1 MHRAVKQAATASKP
15 APQPTFKLPINSHL
29 IITTSGGIFS
39 WDCDGVKK
47 LFSSSKKGILAARE
61 AKDGS
66 QVLAVADEHVVVL
79 HDCKRGR
86 EESWGLSGNDGIVRL
101 LEYAPDAKSLFLS
114 TSLTGAIQHY
124 SIHESRYLDP
134 PSNHP
139 SPPTVLAIS
148 PTFHL
153 MLSASEKP
161 TVVYLQNLTL
171 KTSAIQLHPSASSA
185 AVATASFHPERPNIF
200 LLAFKDG
207 TIAAYDATKITR
219 TSEACTGTKSRSVN
233 NGHAGEISHL
243 SNLHR
248 ITNIRNLSD
257 PPDASPNTTIGSKTV
272 AITGAAF
279 LPGFRS
285 RAVSAGAD
293 GRCRLVDFEAGGK
306 ILRTWHA
313 QAPVTSLS
321 VLPIKSLN
329 TGKTASKQKSGP
341 SLNGTEVNTVI
352 AVGRVD
358 GQVLLFDSVGLRL
371 DQVLVNALGEKV
383 INVEWMDGPSPY
395 ATSSSIKPVSSKIDA
410 KFDLSHSTPGKGQST
425 QAALPDALRLP
436 PGAVFAPTQLA
447 PAIAVVGCEAE
458 EVSTV
463 RHTPA
468 ANMVRCS
475 PAVETTYLDL
485 FSPVKK
491 ISPPRQKQKKSPG
504 SSPHL
509 PRKRLSSQTFVRT
522 SSPDSTQVAV
532 ELLDRSPETPKH
544 LSIHPLNTMIE
555 RRQKPAHG
563 TTPASARRGPRSA
576 RKKAHARAAQS
587 QNRSPSASTG
597 AGRNGKVLA
606 DLRRLGVEQP
616 SQAKKN
622 GKAALFAPYMNR
634 TGISNFPRTEMQ
646 TTTKDDSLL
655 IKDLAIE
662 EHVPEPQHHHPNQPP
677 QVHFESESR
686 SSDRDIWMSAGS
698 SEDDCNQRQYDRRT
712 HYYARQRRMAQPQ
725 LQKSEPETTLE
736 IATISPQPQNA
747 AKEAAVLSMSEEAM
761 FSAVSHISNIDGE
774 FMPASSDVQRLFP
787 RGSSI
792 YSTSPSRQS
801 PKRSPR
807 RQVQVWNDEAP
818 KTKTVTDPM
827 QRAKLVNMQSNT
839 TLKATPRETA
849 AKKAA
854 TVLLGSG
861 DAKRTKALPPIPSL
875 PSAIVPSQPQSC
887 ACAEKS
893 CPGCVEL
900 GARVHSLEDEVARL
914 KAEVLG
920 LRSAFRKTGVSS
932 RVAERKR

>member
-1 MHRAVKQAATASKP
+1 M
-15 APQPTFKLPINSHL
+15 
-29 IITTSGGIFS
+29 
-39 WDCDGVKK
+39 
-47 LFSSSKKGILAARE
+47 
-61 AKDGS
+61 
-66 QVLAVADEHVVVL
+66 
-79 HDCKRGR
+79 
-86 EESWGLSGNDGIVRL
+86 RL
-101 LEYAPDAKSLFLS
+101 LEYASDAKSLFLS

-134 PSNHP
+134 PSSHP
-139 SPPTVLAIS
+139 SPPTTLAIS
-148 PTFHL
+148 PTSHL
-153 MLSASEKP
+153 MLSASENP

-171 KTSAIQLHPSASSA
+171 KTPAIQLHPSASCA
-185 AVATASFHPERPNIF
+185 AVAAASFHPERPNIF

-207 TIAAYDATKITR
+207 TLAAYDATKIAR
-219 TSEACTGTKSRSVN
+219 SSEACPSIKSRSVN
-233 NGHAGEISHL
+233 NGHAGEISHS

-248 ITNIRNLSD
+248 ITNVRNLSD
-257 PPDASPNTTIGSKTV
+257 PPDVSPNTTIGSKSV

-279 LPGFRS
+279 IPGFRS

-321 VLPIKSLN
+321 VLAVKPSSKA
-329 TGKTASKQKSGP
+329 GKTISKQKSGATA
-341 SLNGTEVNTVI
+341 SSDEANTVI

-371 DQVLVNALGEKV
+371 DQVLVNALGEKIISV
-383 INVEWMDGPSPY
+383 DWMDGPSPY
-395 ATSSSIKPVSSKIDA
+395 AISSPFKPVSSKIDA
-410 KFDLSHSTPGKGQST
+410 KYDLLPSTPGREKST
-425 QAALPDALRLP
+425 QADLPDALRLP
-436 PGAVFAPTQLA
+436 PGAVFVPSQAVPT
-447 PAIAVVGCEAE
+447 IAVVGYEAE

-468 ANMVRCS
+468 TNVVRYS

-491 ISPPRQKQKKSPG
+491 VSPPRQQQRKSPV

-509 PRKRLSSQTFVRT
+509 RRKRLSSQTFVRT
-522 SSPDSTQVAV
+522 SSPEPTHMAV
-532 ELLDRSPETPKH
+532 EPVTNSPETPKH
-544 LSIHPLNTMIE
+544 LSVHPLNTAIE
-555 RRQKPAHG
+555 SEHKSAHG
-563 TTPASARRGPRSA
+563 TTPASARRGPRSG
-576 RKKAHARAAQS
+576 RKRAHGRAVQGP
-587 QNRSPSASTG
+587 NRSPSASVG
-597 AGRNGKVLA
+597 PGRNGKVLA
-606 DLRRLGVEQP
+606 DLRKLGVENS

-634 TGISNFPRTEMQ
+634 TGISDLPRKEAQPMV
-646 TTTKDDSLL
+646 KDDLTL
-655 IKDLAIE
+655 IKRPSIV
-662 EHVPEPQHHHPNQPP
+662 EHAREPQQHQLNQPAK
-677 QVHFESESR
+677 VHFESESR

-698 SEDDCNQRQYDRRT
+698 SEDECNQRKDNKRT
-712 HYYARQRRMAQPQ
+712 HYHARPRLMGQSQSQIRDGSSYPEHAPSVPT
-725 LQKSEPETTLE
+725 SEPEMTVAV
-736 IATISPQPQNA
+736 ATISPQAQNA
-747 AKEAAVLSMSEEAM
+747 GKEAAVLSMSEEAM
-761 FSAVSHISNIDGE
+761 YSAVSHISNIDGE
-774 FMPASSDVQRLFP
+774 FVPASSEVQRLFP

-801 PKRSPR
+801 PKRSPG
-807 RQVQVWNDEAP
+807 RQVQVWNDQET
-818 KTKTVTDPM
+818 KTKTTTNPM

-839 TLKATPRETA
+839 MMKATSREAA

-854 TVLLGSG
+854 AVLLGSG
-861 DAKRTKALPPIPSL
+861 DTKRTKALPQLPVL

-887 ACAEKS
+887 ACTEES

-920 LRSAFRKTGVSS
+920 LRSALRKTGMSS

>member
-15 APQPTFKLPINSHL
+15 ASQPTFKLPKNSHL

-39 WDCDGVKK
+39 WDRDGVKQ

-86 EESWGLSGNDGIVRL
+86 EESWGLSGSEGIVRL

-148 PTFHL
+148 STSHL
-153 MLSASEKP
+153 MLSASENP
-161 TVVYLQNLTL
+161 SVVYLQNLAL
-171 KTSAIQLHPSASSA
+171 KTSAIQLHPSASGA
-185 AVATASFHPERPNIF
+185 AVATAAFHPERPNIF

-207 TIAAYDATKITR
+207 TIAAYDATRITR
-219 TSEACTGTKSRSVN
+219 TSEACTSTKSRSVN

-248 ITNIRNLSD
+248 VTNIRNLSD
-257 PPDASPNTTIGSKTV
+257 PPDASPNTTIGSRTM

-321 VLPIKSLN
+321 VLAIKSSS
-329 TGKTASKQKSGP
+329 KTEKTVSKQKPGVTIS
-341 SLNGTEVNTVI
+341 GTEAKTVI

-371 DQVLVNALGEKV
+371 DQVRVNALGEKV

-395 ATSSSIKPVSSKIDA
+395 AISSPIKPVSSKIDA
-410 KFDLSHSTPGKGQST
+410 KFDLSHSTPGKGQRT
-425 QAALPDALRLP
+425 QAGLPDALRLP
-436 PGAVFAPTQLA
+436 PGAVFIPTQPA
-447 PAIAVVGCEAE
+447 PAIAVIGCEAE
-458 EVSTV
+458 QVSTV

-468 ANMVRCS
+468 ANMVRRS

-491 ISPPRQKQKKSPG
+491 VSPPRQQQKSPV
-504 SSPHL
+504 SSPHRR
-509 PRKRLSSQTFVRT
+509 RKRLSSQTFVR
-522 SSPDSTQVAV
+522 SNSPESAHIAV
-532 ELLDRSPETPKH
+532 EVVTRSPETPKH
-544 LSIHPLNTMIE
+544 LSIHPLNTTIE
-555 RRQKPAHG
+555 RQQKPPHG
-563 TTPASARRGPRSA
+563 TTPASARRGPRSG
-576 RKKAHARAAQS
+576 RKKAHGRSAQGL
-587 QNRSPSASTG
+587 NRSPSASMG

-616 SQAKKN
+616 AKKN
-622 GKAALFAPYMNR
+622 GKAALFAPYMNH
-634 TGISNFPRTEMQ
+634 TGISNLPRTEAQ
-646 TTTKDDSLL
+646 TTANNVVLL
-655 IKDLAIE
+655 TEPLPIE
-662 EHVPEPQHHHPNQPP
+662 ECSPESQHHHPNQPP
-677 QVHFESESR
+677 QVHFELESR

-698 SEDDCNQRQYDRRT
+698 SEDECNQRQDDERT
-712 HYYARQRRMAQPQ
+712 HYHARQRRMTQSQ
-725 LQKSEPETTLE
+725 SQRSEPETTLE
-736 IATISPQPQNA
+736 AATVSPQPHNA

-801 PKRSPR
+801 PKKSPR

-818 KTKTVTDPM
+818 KTKTVINPM
-827 QRAKLVNMQSNT
+827 QREKLVSMQSNT
-839 TLKATPRETA
+839 TLKATPRDMA

-854 TVLLGSG
+854 AVPLGSG
-861 DAKRTKALPPIPSL
+861 ETKRTKALPPIPSL
-875 PSAIVPSQPQSC
+875 PSTIVPSQPQRC

-893 CPGCVEL
+893 CPGCLEL

-914 KAEVLG
+914 KIEVLG
-920 LRSAFRKTGVSS
+920 LRSALRKTGVSS

>member
-15 APQPTFKLPINSHL
+15 ASQPTFKLPKNSHL

-39 WDCDGVKK
+39 WDRDGVKQ

-86 EESWGLSGNDGIVRL
+86 EESWGLSGSEGIVRL

-139 SPPTVLAIS
+139 SPPNVLAIS
-148 PTFHL
+148 STSHL
-153 MLSASEKP
+153 MLSASENP
-161 TVVYLQNLTL
+161 SVVYLQNLAL
-171 KTSAIQLHPSASSA
+171 KTSAIQLHPSASGA

-207 TIAAYDATKITR
+207 TIAAYDATRITR
-219 TSEACTGTKSRSVN
+219 TSEACTSTKSRSVN

-248 ITNIRNLSD
+248 VTNIRNLSD
-257 PPDASPNTTIGSKTV
+257 PPDASPNTTIGSRTV

-321 VLPIKSLN
+321 VLAIKSSS
-329 TGKTASKQKSGP
+329 KTEKTVSKQKPGVTIS
-341 SLNGTEVNTVI
+341 GTEAKTVI

-383 INVEWMDGPSPY
+383 INVEWMDGPSPC
-395 ATSSSIKPVSSKIDA
+395 AISSPIKPVSSKIDA
-410 KFDLSHSTPGKGQST
+410 KLDLSHSTPGKGQRT
-425 QAALPDALRLP
+425 QAGLPDALRLP
-436 PGAVFAPTQLA
+436 PGAVFIPTQPA
-447 PAIAVVGCEAE
+447 PAIAVIGCEAE

-468 ANMVRCS
+468 ANMSKKFALRVSNRKVQYHLLIDAVNASQVR
-475 PAVETTYLDL
+475 
-485 FSPVKK
+485 
-491 ISPPRQKQKKSPG
+491 
-504 SSPHL
+504 
-509 PRKRLSSQTFVRT
+509 
-522 SSPDSTQVAV
+522 
-532 ELLDRSPETPKH
+532 LLSPETPKH
-544 LSIHPLNTMIE
+544 LSIHPLNTTIE
-555 RRQKPAHG
+555 RQQKPPHG
-563 TTPASARRGPRSA
+563 TTPASARRGPRSG
-576 RKKAHARAAQS
+576 RKKAHGRSVQGL
-587 QNRSPSASTG
+587 NRSPSASMG

-616 SQAKKN
+616 AKKN

-634 TGISNFPRTEMQ
+634 TGISNLPRTETQ
-646 TTTKDDSLL
+646 TTANNVVLL
-655 IKDLAIE
+655 TEPLPIE
-662 EHVPEPQHHHPNQPP
+662 ECSPESQHHHPNQPP
-677 QVHFESESR
+677 QVHFELESR

-698 SEDDCNQRQYDRRT
+698 SEDERNQRQDDERT
-712 HYYARQRRMAQPQ
+712 HYHARQRRMTQSQ
-725 LQKSEPETTLE
+725 SQRSEPETTLE
-736 IATISPQPQNA
+736 AATVSPQPHNA

-761 FSAVSHISNIDGE
+761 FSAVSHISNVDGE

-792 YSTSPSRQS
+792 YSNSPSRQS
-801 PKRSPR
+801 PKKSPR
-807 RQVQVWNDEAP
+807 RQIQVWNDEAP
-818 KTKTVTDPM
+818 KTKTVMNPM
-827 QRAKLVNMQSNT
+827 QREKLQ
-839 TLKATPRETA
+839 RR
-849 AKKAA
+849 
-854 TVLLGSG
+854 LL
-861 DAKRTKALPPIPSL
+861 LY
-875 PSAIVPSQPQSC
+875 
-887 ACAEKS
+887 
-893 CPGCVEL
+893 
-900 GARVHSLEDEVARL
+900 H
-914 KAEVLG
+914 
-920 LRSAFRKTGVSS
+920 
-932 RVAERKR
+932 

>member
-1 MHRAVKQAATASKP
+1 
-15 APQPTFKLPINSHL
+15 
-29 IITTSGGIFS
+29 
-39 WDCDGVKK
+39 
-47 LFSSSKKGILAARE
+47 
-61 AKDGS
+61 
-66 QVLAVADEHVVVL
+66 
-79 HDCKRGR
+79 
-86 EESWGLSGNDGIVRL
+86 
-101 LEYAPDAKSLFLS
+101 
-114 TSLTGAIQHY
+114 
-124 SIHESRYLDP
+124 
-134 PSNHP
+134 
-139 SPPTVLAIS
+139 
-148 PTFHL
+148 
-153 MLSASEKP
+153 MLSASERP

-171 KTSAIQLHPSASSA
+171 KTSAIQLHPSASGA
-185 AVATASFHPERPNIF
+185 AIATASFHPERPNIF

-207 TIAAYDATKITR
+207 TIAAYDATRIAR
-219 TSEACTGTKSRSVN
+219 TSEACTATKSRSVS

-248 ITNIRNLSD
+248 VTNVRNLSD

-272 AITGAAF
+272 TITGAAF

-321 VLPIKSLN
+321 VLAIKSSSKTEK
-329 TGKTASKQKSGP
+329 TGSKQKSGTTV
-341 SLNGTEVNTVI
+341 SGTEVNTVI

-371 DQVLVNALGEKV
+371 DQVLVNALGEK
-383 INVEWMDGPSPY
+383 IISVEWMDGPSPY
-395 ATSSSIKPVSSKIDA
+395 AIPSPIKPVSSKIDA
-410 KFDLSHSTPGKGQST
+410 KFDLSLSTPGKGQNT
-425 QAALPDALRLP
+425 QADLPDALRLP
-436 PGAVFAPTQLA
+436 PGAVFVPAQPA
-447 PAIAVVGCEAE
+447 PAIAVVGYEAE

-491 ISPPRQKQKKSPG
+491 VSSPRQQQKKSPV

-509 PRKRLSSQTFVRT
+509 RRKPLSSQTFVRT
-522 SSPDSTQVAV
+522 SSPESTHISV
-532 ELLDRSPETPKH
+532 ELADRSPETPRY
-544 LSIHPLNTMIE
+544 LSIHSLNTKIE
-555 RRQKPAHG
+555 TRQQSAHG
-563 TTPASARRGPRSA
+563 ATPASARRGARSA
-576 RKKAHARAAQS
+576 RKKAHGRAAQG
-587 QNRSPSASTG
+587 QNRSPSVSTG
-597 AGRNGKVLA
+597 VGRNGKVLA
-606 DLRRLGVEQP
+606 DLRRLGVGQP

-622 GKAALFAPYMNR
+622 GKSALFAPYMNR
-634 TGISNFPRTEMQ
+634 TGISNLPRTETQ
-646 TTTKDDSLL
+646 TTANDVSLL
-655 IKDLAIE
+655 TKPLPIGEPPHEAQH
-662 EHVPEPQHHHPNQPP
+662 HVPVQPTK
-677 QVHFESESR
+677 VHFESESR

-698 SEDDCNQRQYDRRT
+698 SEDECNQRNDNKRT
-712 HYYARQRRMAQPQ
+712 HYHTRQRRMGQPQ
-725 LQKSEPETTLE
+725 PQIALLQNSSNPQYTSSVPMLEPETTLE
-736 IATISPQPQNA
+736 VATISPQPQNA
-747 AKEAAVLSMSEEAM
+747 GKEAAVLSVSEEAM

-774 FMPASSDVQRLFP
+774 FVPASNDVQRLFP

-818 KTKTVTDPM
+818 RTKTVTNPM

-839 TLKATPRETA
+839 TVKATSREAA

-854 TVLLGSG
+854 TVLLGSA
-861 DAKRTKALPPIPSL
+861 DTKRTKALPPLPSL
-875 PSAIVPSQPQSC
+875 PSTIVPSQPESC

-893 CPGCVEL
+893 CPGCLEL

-920 LRSAFRKTGVSS
+920 LRSALRKTGVSS
-932 RVAERKR
+932 RIAERKR

>member
-1 MHRAVKQAATASKP
+1 
-15 APQPTFKLPINSHL
+15 
-29 IITTSGGIFS
+29 
-39 WDCDGVKK
+39 
-47 LFSSSKKGILAARE
+47 
-61 AKDGS
+61 
-66 QVLAVADEHVVVL
+66 
-79 HDCKRGR
+79 
-86 EESWGLSGNDGIVRL
+86 
-101 LEYAPDAKSLFLS
+101 
-114 TSLTGAIQHY
+114 
-124 SIHESRYLDP
+124 
-134 PSNHP
+134 
-139 SPPTVLAIS
+139 
-148 PTFHL
+148 

-171 KTSAIQLHPSASSA
+171 KTSAIQLHPSASDA
-185 AVATASFHPERPNIF
+185 AIATASFHPERPNIF

-207 TIAAYDATKITR
+207 TIAAYDATRIAR
-219 TSEACTGTKSRSVN
+219 TSEPSTGTKSHSVN
-233 NGHAGEISHL
+233 DSHAGEISHI

-248 ITNIRNLSD
+248 VTNIRNLSD

-285 RAVSAGAD
+285 RAVSACAD

-321 VLPIKSLN
+321 VLAIGSSS
-329 TGKTASKQKSGP
+329 KTEKARSKPKSGAIV
-341 SLNGTEVNTVI
+341 SGNGVNTVI

-371 DQVLVNALGEKV
+371 DQVLVNALGEKI

-395 ATSSSIKPVSSKIDA
+395 AISSPFKPASSKIHA
-410 KFDLSHSTPGKGQST
+410 KFDLLASTPGRGQST
-425 QAALPDALRLP
+425 QAGLPDALRLP
-436 PGAVFAPTQLA
+436 PGAVFVPTQPE
-447 PAIAVVGCEAE
+447 PAITVAGYEAE

-491 ISPPRQKQKKSPG
+491 VSPPRQQQKKSPV

-509 PRKRLSSQTFVRT
+509 RRKRLSSQTFVRT
-522 SSPDSTQVAV
+522 SSPESTNTAA
-532 ELLDRSPETPKH
+532 ELVDRSPETPKH
-544 LSIHPLNTMIE
+544 VSIHPLDTTIE
-555 RRQKPAHG
+555 TKQKSTLGA
-563 TTPASARRGPRSA
+563 TPASARRGPRSG
-576 RKKAHARAAQS
+576 RKKAHGRAAQGP
-587 QNRSPSASTG
+587 NRSPSASAG
-597 AGRNGKVLA
+597 PGRNGKVLA

-616 SQAKKN
+616 SQAKKS
-622 GKAALFAPYMNR
+622 GKSALFAPYMNR
-634 TGISNFPRTEMQ
+634 TGISNLPRTETQ
-646 TTTKDDSLL
+646 TTANDDVSLL
-655 IKDLAIE
+655 IKPLLIGG
-662 EHVPEPQHHHPNQPP
+662 EPSHESQHHHPVQPTK
-677 QVHFESESR
+677 VHFESESR

-698 SEDDCNQRQYDRRT
+698 SEDECNQRKDNRRT
-712 HYYARQRRMAQPQ
+712 HYHARQRRMGQPQ
-725 LQKSEPETTLE
+725 PQVALLQNSSNPQRTSSVPISEPETTLE
-736 IATISPQPQNA
+736 VATISPQPQNA
-747 AKEAAVLSMSEEAM
+747 GKEAAVLSMSEEAM

-774 FMPASSDVQRLFP
+774 FVPASNDVQRLFP

-807 RQVQVWNDEAP
+807 RQVQVWNDEEP
-818 KTKTVTDPM
+818 KRKTVTNPM
-827 QRAKLVNMQSNT
+827 QRAKLVNMHSNT
-839 TLKATPRETA
+839 TLKATPREAA

-854 TVLLGSG
+854 AVLLGSG
-861 DAKRTKALPPIPSL
+861 DTKRTKALPPLPSL

-893 CPGCVEL
+893 CAGCLEL

-920 LRSAFRKTGVSS
+920 LRSALRKTGVSS

>member
-1 MHRAVKQAATASKP
+1 M
-15 APQPTFKLPINSHL
+15 
-29 IITTSGGIFS
+29 
-39 WDCDGVKK
+39 
-47 LFSSSKKGILAARE
+47 
-61 AKDGS
+61 
-66 QVLAVADEHVVVL
+66 
-79 HDCKRGR
+79 
-86 EESWGLSGNDGIVRL
+86 RL

-124 SIHESRYLDP
+124 SILESRHLDP

-148 PTFHL
+148 PTSHL
-153 MLSASEKP
+153 MLSASENP
-161 TVVYLQNLTL
+161 TVVYLQNLVL
-171 KTSAIQLHPSASSA
+171 KTSAVQLHPSASRA
-185 AVATASFHPERPNIF
+185 GVAVASFHPERPNIF

-207 TIAAYDATKITR
+207 TIAAYDATKIAR
-219 TSEACTGTKSRSVN
+219 TSEACTATKSRSVN
-233 NGHAGEISHL
+233 DGHAGEISHL

-248 ITNIRNLSD
+248 ITNIRNMSD
-257 PPDASPNTTIGSKTV
+257 PPDASPNTTIGSRTV

-321 VLPIKSLN
+321 VLAIKQS
-329 TGKTASKQKSGP
+329 TKSQKTVSKQKPGVAT
-341 SLNGTEVNTVI
+341 GDDEGNTVI

-371 DQVLVNALGEKV
+371 DQVLVNALGEK
-383 INVEWMDGPSPY
+383 IISVEWMHGPSPY
-395 ATSSSIKPVSSKIDA
+395 ASSSAFKPASSKIDA
-410 KFDLSHSTPGKGQST
+410 KFDLPPSTPGKGKST
-425 QAALPDALRLP
+425 QAGLPDALRLA
-436 PGAVFAPTQLA
+436 PGAVFVPAQPV
-447 PAIAVVGCEAE
+447 PAITVVGHEAE

-468 ANMVRCS
+468 ANVIRCS

-491 ISPPRQKQKKSPG
+491 ILPPHQQQRKSPV
-504 SSPHL
+504 SSPHQH
-509 PRKRLSSQTFVRT
+509 RKRLSSQTFVRK
-522 SSPDSTQVAV
+522 SSPESTHLAA
-532 ELLDRSPETPKH
+532 EPLNSSLETPRH
-544 LSIHPLNTMIE
+544 LSIHSLNTKIE
-555 RRQKPAHG
+555 PKHKSALR
-563 TTPASARRGPRSA
+563 TTPASARRGPRSG
-576 RKKAHARAAQS
+576 RKKSHDRTAQGP
-587 QNRSPSASTG
+587 NYSPSASMG

-606 DLRRLGVEQP
+606 DLRRLGVTNT

-634 TGISNFPRTEMQ
+634 TGISNLPRTEAQ
-646 TTTKDDSLL
+646 SAVKHDSLL
-655 IKDLAIE
+655 IECLPAD
-662 EHVPEPQHHHPNQPP
+662 EHARELRHQLVQPAK
-677 QVHFESESR
+677 VHFESESR

-698 SEDDCNQRQYDRRT
+698 SEDECNQRADDKRT
-712 HYYARQRRMAQPQ
+712 HYHVRRRQMGHSQPQ
-725 LQKSEPETTLE
+725 TAFLHDSSNQQHAPFVPESEPEATLG
-736 IATISPQPQNA
+736 IATISPKPRNA
-747 AKEAAVLSMSEEAM
+747 GKEAAVLSMSEEAM

-774 FMPASSDVQRLFP
+774 FVPASSEVQRLFP

-818 KTKTVTDPM
+818 KAKTVTNPM
-827 QRAKLVNMQSNT
+827 QRAKLVSMQSNKMM
-839 TLKATPRETA
+839 KATPREEA

-854 TVLLGSG
+854 AVLLGSEG
-861 DAKRTKALPPIPSL
+861 TERTKTLPPLPSL
-875 PSAIVPSQPQSC
+875 QSAIVPSLPQSC
-887 ACAEKS
+887 ACVEKS
-893 CPGCVEL
+893 CRGCSEL

-920 LRSAFRKTGVSS
+920 LRGALRKTGVSS